1 MDPDLDLAQAFA
13 PLVRV
18 GATDPSAD
26 PAIWLGHADLVA
38 YPETGNPATISPA
51 VAVEAWPT
59 DVRERLVRPHD
70 GDSAGGYAFVPR
82 TRAPKLLWGEPATA
96 TLPDGRSWPV
106 GGEVRA
112 PCFYEV
118 EELPG
123 AKRLTYWFFFPT
135 STTPANDFAR
145 MVPALI
151 DLLRKGTLP
160 PDAFPPMVNQ
170 VSIPARLRPW
180 YWLESRFPLVKDVLG
195 DPARRAGGG
204 FTALAMVPWQL
215 LDRDTQA
222 FIGQLDPLEQER
234 IASLYVHEGDWEGIS
249 VEVSTPGVL
258 QRVIYW
264 GHGHP
269 VTLKASQVPTEPH
282 QGMPRLTVLTA
293 IGSHASMPPA
303 SGSVTASPNVL
314 QRLQEEVL
322 PGDDAVVWKTWTDL
336 RPVRAQ
342 PWYGFGGAWGRP
354 RLAPLGTLDQ
364 RRLHQFDLWREATGP
379 LGPSRLKLSK
389 NRESLE
395 RS

>member
-1 MDPDLDLAQAFA
+1 MDPDLDIAQAFA

-38 YPETGNPATISPA
+38 YPETGNPATIGPA

-82 TRAPKLLWGEPATA
+82 TRAPKLLWGKPTTEP
-96 TLPDGRSWPV
+96 LPDGRSWPV

-170 VSIPARLRPW
+170 VSIPARPRPW
-180 YWLESRFPLVKDVLG
+180 YWLESRVPLVKDVLD

-215 LDRDTQA
+215 LDRETQA

-234 IASLYVHEGDWEGIS
+234 IASLYVHEGGWEGIS

-269 VTLKASQVPTEPH
+269 VTL
-282 QGMPRLTVLTA
+282 
-293 IGSHASMPPA
+293 
-303 SGSVTASPNVL
+303 
-314 QRLQEEVL
+314 
-322 PGDDAVVWKTWTDL
+322 
-336 RPVRAQ
+336 
-342 PWYGFGGAWGRP
+342 
-354 RLAPLGTLDQ
+354 
-364 RRLHQFDLWREATGP
+364 EA
-379 LGPSRLKLSK
+379 R
-389 NRESLE
+389 
-395 RS
+395 